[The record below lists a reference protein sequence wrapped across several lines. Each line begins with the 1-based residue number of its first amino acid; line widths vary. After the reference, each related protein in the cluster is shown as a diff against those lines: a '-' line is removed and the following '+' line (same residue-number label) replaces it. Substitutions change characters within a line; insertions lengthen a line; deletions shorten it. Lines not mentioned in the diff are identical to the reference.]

1 MLGKPVLQT
10 GLPSLSTPAN
20 PRPSI
25 FKSSRI
31 IKILIFVSLPYF
43 YFDFKDCLVFFYLLS
58 IPFLLLMTRDI
69 QSLTHSYELQDN

>member
-10 GLPSLSTPAN
+10 GLPSLLTPAN

-25 FKSSRI
+25 FKSSKI

-43 YFDFKDCLVFFYLLS
+43 YFDFKDCLVFFYVFIVNTFS
-58 IPFLLLMTRDI
+58 SVEDQGYTIFDP
-69 QSLTHSYELQDN
+69 